1 METLENVRL
10 LFLAGY
16 CSNGW
21 RSSLARR
28 RKFADGCKVTAV
40 ARGSAGKGRSSLPKQ
55 KTAASFSLTA
65 ECYLPVAV

>member
-10 LFLAGY
+10 LFLAGG

-40 ARGSAGKGRSSLPKQ
+40 ALGLAGKEARRSPKQ

-65 ECYLPVAV
+65 EC

>member
-1 METLENVRL
+1 METLENVR

-21 RSSLARR
+21 RSLLARR

-40 ARGSAGKGRSSLPKQ
+40 ALGLAGKEARRSPSKKQ
-55 KTAASFSLTA
+55 PPAFR
-65 ECYLPVAV
+65 